1 MLPKFLYKGTT
12 PASIS
17 FDAVGAQESHGCCF
31 IYCCVSDC
39 IEVKFFTMVSYH
51 SLICREDDP
60 VLELLCDNST
70 ENKLL
75 ANAAPFK
82 EIYRMLIV
90 TIATLYDDKYQ
101 IYYLHNTCSYYVN
114 NNNIGQFILLCITIL
129 IVIKFYCV
137 CSSFH

>member
-1 MLPKFLYKGTT
+1 MKGLIPKRASEKMLPKFLYKGTT
-12 PASIS
+12 QASIS
-17 FDAVGAQESHGCCF
+17 FDAVGAQERHGCCF

-39 IEVKFFTMVSYH
+39 IELKFFTMVSYH

-90 TIATLYDDKYQ
+90 TIATLYY
-101 IYYLHNTCSYYVN
+101 N
-114 NNNIGQFILLCITIL
+114 
-129 IVIKFYCV
+129 
-137 CSSFH
+137 

>member
-12 PASIS
+12 QVSIS

-75 ANAAPFK
+75 ANAAPFR

-90 TIATLYDDKYQ
+90 KNATLYYN
-101 IYYLHNTCSYYVN
+101 YEN
-114 NNNIGQFILLCITIL
+114 
-129 IVIKFYCV
+129 
-137 CSSFH
+137 